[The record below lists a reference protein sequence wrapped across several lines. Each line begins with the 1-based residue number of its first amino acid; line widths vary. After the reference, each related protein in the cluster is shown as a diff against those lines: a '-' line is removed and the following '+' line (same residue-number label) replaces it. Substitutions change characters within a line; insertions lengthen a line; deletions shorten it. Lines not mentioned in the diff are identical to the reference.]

1 MAAATI
7 SAVKNRSQTCH
18 VLTTRYTAIP
28 MPISWKTSGH
38 EAGSLGESDH
48 AGRCQRIDL
57 ATFDP
62 QLAEDF
68 CRVLTEPRRW
78 PSHAGVDLGAA
89 DGKSEHPDAAAPG
102 LLHLG
107 DESEVLDL
115 GVGEDLVEL
124 VDRAAGDRR
133 LLESPPTPPSPR
145 GPPWARPAHGTLD
158 AS

>member
-1 MAAATI
+1 MI
-7 SAVKNRSQTCH
+7 RRPPRST
-18 VLTTRYTAIP
+18 LFPYTTLFRSPPRDRRRA
-28 MPISWKTSGH
+28 
-38 EAGSLGESDH
+38 AGSLGESDH

-133 LLESPPTPPSPR
+133 LLESPHPLLRRRGGQPGLDPGTELVTIGDPR
-145 GPPWARPAHGTLD
+145 VVGGEA
-158 AS
+158 